1 METPSKLTDQLVRSL
16 PFPATGSRICYDGG
30 NDAVRGF
37 GLRVTA
43 GGARSFILNYVVGGR
58 ERRMTIGA
66 YPDWSVAAAR
76 EEAKRLKREI
86 DRGRDP
92 LGDRVAYREA
102 PTVNDLC
109 DRYLEEHA
117 AKKRSEAEDRRMI
130 ERLVRLELGARK
142 VAEITYTDIEGLH
155 RKVTRTSARKKTGGA
170 PYAANRVLAL
180 LSKMFSLSI
189 RWGMRA
195 DNPAKGVERNPEER
209 RIRYLSGD
217 ELRRLTDALA
227 MHSSQTAA
235 NAIWLLLLTG
245 ARRSEVLR
253 ATWEQFDIEAG
264 IWTKPSAHTKQKREH
279 RVPLSAPTRQLLA
292 EMKVAAAKQRRD
304 SPAYLFP
311 ARLGDGPIA
320 DIKSSWRA
328 ICGAADLR
336 GVRLHDLRHSF
347 ASVLASAGLSLPVI
361 GALLGHTQPG
371 TTARYAHLFDDPL
384 RAAAERVGAVV
395 TGSKPVA
402 EFPSDVITL
411 NRR

>member
-16 PFPATGSRICYDGG
+16 PFPAAGSRIRYDGG

-37 GLRVTA
+37 GVRVTA

-92 LGDRVAYREA
+92 LGDRVAYRAA

-142 VAEITYTDIEGLH
+142 VAEITYTDIDGLH

-195 DNPAKGVERNPEER
+195 DNPANGVERNPEER

-235 NAIWLLLLTG
+235 NAIRLLLLTG

-253 ATWEQFDIEAG
+253 ANWEQFDIEAG

-304 SPAYLFP
+304 SSAYLFP

-384 RAAAERVGAVV
+384 RAAAEHVGAVV
-395 TGSKPVA
+395 TGSQPVA